1 MSVQITRILVYE
13 YEEYEVF
20 FYECIKYSNFRLRV
34 RGVRGIFYECTK
46 YPNFRLRVRGVRGSK
61 NFVQNYLLK
70 INLVY
75 SSRLRVRDNSS
86 RVYEFL

>member
-20 FYECIKYSNFRLRV
+20 FYECTKYS
-34 RGVRGIFYECTK
+34 
-46 YPNFRLRVRGVRGSK
+46 NFRLRVRGVRGSK

-75 SSRLRVRDNSS
+75 SSRLRVRDNIVLAFTSFCKLTEHS
-86 RVYEFL
+86 RLSRQSR